1 MDAKMFNTADFFGD
15 KASQLR
21 SELQDDVIDVSGE
34 ERNRALMD
42 ELIMVH
48 AKPNQLLMRNYQL
61 PIDDMSNFEMNQSK
75 MEDVSS
81 DENEEH

>member
-1 MDAKMFNTADFFGD
+1 MFNTQDFFGE
-15 KASQLR
+15 KASQLK
-21 SELQDDVIDVSGE
+21 SELQDDVIDVSAE
-34 ERNRALMD
+34 ERNRTLMD

-61 PIDDMSNFEMNQSK
+61 PIDDMSQFEMNQSK

-81 DENEEH
+81 DDNEEG

>member
-1 MDAKMFNTADFFGD
+1 MFNTADFFGD